1 MKPGRSSAG
10 NTVLLT
16 ATITPPPGA
25 THLARIDPALRLE
38 DYRRAFDFY
47 CGALAAGVIDQLIFA
62 ENSESD
68 IGSLRDIAEKHGVT
82 AKTEFIT
89 LPGLDYPPEYG
100 RGYGE
105 FMLVNRVMA
114 SSLLIRR
121 LPDDAPIWK
130 VTGRYILKNIAEII
144 ATRPAGTDFYCHC
157 RNMPTRWIDLFVLCW
172 NKKSHAEL
180 LDGIYLHLRED
191 LIHGPC
197 EPAFRERI
205 EGVGFRSAIVKRFRT
220 VPRLEGHRGVD
231 GHSYEAMNMKLRIR
245 QLANVLAPWLW
256 V

>member
-1 MKPGRSSAG
+1 MKPDQSSTG

-25 THLARIDPALRLE
+25 THLARIDPEIRLG
-38 DYRRAFDFY
+38 DYRKAFDFY

-89 LPGLDYPPEYG
+89 HPGLDYPPEYG

-105 FMLVNRVMA
+105 FMLVNRAMA

-121 LPDDAPIWK
+121 LPADAPIWK
-130 VTGRYILKNIAEII
+130 ITGRYILKNIAEII
-144 ATRPAGTDFYCHC
+144 ATRPAGTDLYCHC

-180 LDGIYLHLRED
+180 LDGIYRYLRED

-231 GHSYEAMNMKLRIR
+231 GHRYEAMNMKLRMR